1 LPRKKE
7 YVMQRL
13 WFLVMALALVAGF
26 ATPKK
31 ALACPM

>member
-7 YVMQRL
+7 PSMQRF
-13 WFLVMALALVAGF
+13 WVLVMALALVYGF

>member
-7 YVMQRL
+7 HAMQRF
-13 WFLVMALALVAGF
+13 WFLLMALALVAGF